1 MDFTIEN
8 CASVILL
15 RPLTPVA
22 KQWLTDHMPDDAQ
35 YFGDAVAIEPRYLED
50 VVDGLTN
57 DGLTVG

>member
-15 RPLTPVA
+15 RPLTPAA